1 MKTKTE
7 TIKRLLSRIGIGTK
21 PVAMLTELK
30 GVRIQGIKVASKPE
44 PKAVVI
50 PTPKPK
56 PKPIGV
62 IDPEAIEIMNL
73 VNTDPLKAYHMAKTK
88 DARAKKER
96 LGMALSPLERDR
108 EEERIDLIK
117 KAALTLT
124 SNLPKTSDVS
134 LDPNWKPEVLL
145 KHIAEAAFRSSL
157 DSDILWI
164 GGGNLN
170 GVLKVKSGAV
180 TVDITRDDMELLNAA
195 ASKLWNWSGV
205 LKSLDSPDTWDLR
218 KHLSNAA
225 DHYAVSQAKL
235 KPSSWYLSKLVEN
248 SVKAPLKYTKES
260 STRSEVL
267 AALTLAVS
275 EQAIAL
281 GFRVDTSK
289 NVHIDC
295 SDSRF
300 GTTEI
305 SQKVLL
311 PYMQS
316 IIDGSS
322 VAGRLKAS
330 NDPANLLTGVV
341 NYLPL

>member
-1 MKTKTE
+1 M
-7 TIKRLLSRIGIGTK
+7 LSRIGIGTK
-21 PVAMLTELK
+21 AVAIMPEPKKK

-56 PKPIGV
+56 PKPKAV
-62 IDPEAIEIMNL
+62 IDHEAIEIMNL
-73 VNTDPLKAYHMAKTK
+73 ANTDPLKAYQIAKAK
-88 DARAKKER
+88 DARTKKER
-96 LGMALSPLERDR
+96 LEKARYLALSPLEKER

-124 SNLPKTSDVS
+124 SNIGKASDLG
-134 LDPNWKPEVLL
+134 LDPNWRGSILL
-145 KHIAEAAFRSSL
+145 TKIAEAAFQSSL
-157 DSDILWI
+157 ENDVLWI
-164 GGGNLN
+164 SN
-170 GVLKVKSGAV
+170 GLGDLSVKVGAQTLEV
-180 TVDITRDDMELLNAA
+180 HTQKDLLEAVA
-195 ASKLWNWSGV
+195 KKLFNWSG
-205 LKSLDSPDTWDLR
+205 LGKSLNNEKGEEPNVWDLIR
-218 KHLSNAA
+218 GLGKAA
-225 DHYAVSQAKL
+225 MQYKAQQAKL
-235 KPSSWYLSKLVEN
+235 KSSEYYLSQLVKN
-248 SVKAPLKYTKES
+248 SIAAPLRYTKES

-281 GFRVDTSK
+281 GFRIDTSK

-316 IIDGSS
+316 IINGSS

-330 NDPANLLTGVV
+330 NDSINLLTGVV
-341 NYLPL
+341 NQLPL